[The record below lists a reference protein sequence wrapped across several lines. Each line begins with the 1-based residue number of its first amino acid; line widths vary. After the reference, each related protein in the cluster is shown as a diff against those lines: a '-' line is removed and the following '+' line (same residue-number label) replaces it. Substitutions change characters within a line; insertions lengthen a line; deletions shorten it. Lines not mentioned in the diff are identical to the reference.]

1 MTPEPALHEPL
12 VKIASGGT
20 ATVYVGRRPGDLSLV
35 AIKRMHPYLATERVA
50 RDQMRREARL
60 AGGVVHENLVRIHG
74 VEGEGEALHLIMD
87 YVEGGSLAEL
97 LAKGALPRPIG
108 LSILRDALAGLAAL
122 HAITDDD
129 GRLRFVHRDVS
140 PQNIFVGLDGIARLG
155 DFGLLTRGDATHSHT
170 SSIRGKLA
178 YMAPEQ
184 VEGERA
190 AQSVDTYAMGVV
202 MWETLTGR
210 RLFRG
215 ANDADTI
222 RRVMVGDA
230 PPLIEL
236 LPDCPPALDALVMRC
251 LQRDPTVRFEHAR
264 ALQDAFR
271 MVTAELELAPAAAIH
286 ALIEERLGDVLARRR
301 ATLAAAMDA
310 ESTATGDIDIDAMA
324 MASGWQDP
332 EPPDEA
338 TLVEGT
344 FDWPTLVEH
353 ALSEPT
359 ETLDPESLQRWSGAF
374 SSAPPPALPPPALR
388 TSTAPPSTLETTA
401 PPSRARWTL
410 PLVAAVAAAGGAGL
424 AWMAQPAT
432 EAPAP
437 ASVGPPP
444 APTATVPSAPPTLEP
459 LPVTSASAVSSSS
472 APSGTASAKK
482 TRPTPVPR
490 RPAAVRPT
498 PPPAKDVV
506 VVPDNPYR

>member
-1 MTPEPALHEPL
+1 MTREAAPHEPL
-12 VKIASGGT
+12 VKIATGGT
-20 ATVYVGRRPGDLSLV
+20 ATVYVGRRPGESSLV

-60 AGGVVHENLVRIHG
+60 AGGVVHHNLVRIHG

-97 LAKGALPRPIG
+97 LAKGALPRPIAMA
-108 LSILRDALAGLAAL
+108 ILRDALAGLAAL

-140 PQNIFVGLDGIARLG
+140 PQNIFVGLDGVARLG

-184 VEGERA
+184 MEGERA

-202 MWETLTGR
+202 MWETLTRR

-236 LPDCPPALDALVMRC
+236 LPDCPPDLDALVMRC
-251 LQRDPTVRFEHAR
+251 LQRDPAARFENAR
-264 ALQDAFR
+264 ALQESFR
-271 MVTAELELAPAAAIH
+271 VVSAQLDLAPAEAIR
-286 ALIEERLGDVLARRR
+286 ALVEERFGDVLARRR

-310 ESTATGDIDIDAMA
+310 ESTATGDIDIDAMV
-324 MASGWQDP
+324 MASGWQGAGV
-332 EPPDEA
+332 PDEA

-344 FDWPTLVEH
+344 LDWPTLVEH
-353 ALSEPT
+353 ARGEPT
-359 ETLDPESLQRWSGAF
+359 EALDPESLQRWSRAF
-374 SSAPPPALPPPALR
+374 SSAPPPATPMPSLR
-388 TSTAPPSTLETTA
+388 TSTAPPSTVGATPA
-401 PPSRARWTL
+401 PSRSRWTL
-410 PLVAAVAAAGGAGL
+410 PLVATLAATGGAGL
-424 AWMAQPAT
+424 AWMAQPAADPPARPSVGT
-432 EAPAP
+432 APAP
-437 ASVGPPP
+437 I
-444 APTATVPSAPPTLEP
+444 PTAEPPTPEP
-459 LPVTSASAVSSSS
+459 TPAATAPIPSPSSV
-472 APSGTASAKK
+472 PSGTASTKK
-482 TRPTPVPR
+482 APTSPIPR
-490 RPAAVRPT
+490 RPPAVPPA